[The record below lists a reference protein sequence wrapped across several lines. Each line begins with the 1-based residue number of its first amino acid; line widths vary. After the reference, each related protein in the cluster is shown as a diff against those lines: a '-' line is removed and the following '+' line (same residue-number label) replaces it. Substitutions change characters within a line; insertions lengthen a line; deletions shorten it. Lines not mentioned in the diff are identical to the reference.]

1 MIKLTIILLILLLTS
16 PTGHADEQSKVVS
29 FLGVTTAYEAQDDLT
44 LWTDSELIEELS
56 RIPLN
61 KNGVKKLYA
70 EFKNTIVNP
79 PNPDTYTEYGIANGE
94 ESLVKV
100 ERLGRKI
107 HNMLFAISDEDVE
120 KYGNLLQIMRDVL
133 YLDSKHIPLAIKH
146 DNSRD
151 VYWYGLHAK
160 WISKAEAYY
169 NMAVGEKQSNE
180 NIFY

>member
-1 MIKLTIILLILLLTS
+1 MIKLTIILLIMLLIS
-16 PTGHADEQSKVVS
+16 PTGHADEQSKVVG
-29 FLGVTTAYEAQDDLT
+29 FLGAATAYEAQDDLT

-56 RIPLN
+56 RTPLN
-61 KNGVKKLYA
+61 KNDVKKLYT

-120 KYGNLLQIMRDVL
+120 KYGDLLQIMRDVL

-169 NMAVGEKQSNE
+169 NMAIGEK
-180 NIFY
+180 